1 MGALVVKINK
11 KNNQLI
17 SRLVMEL
24 GGDVLSINDKQYE
37 DLVLGNLM
45 DEVKTNEDVDKDLV
59 LKKLRNGSSI

>member
-17 SRLVMEL
+17 SRLVKEL
-24 GGDVLSINDKQYE
+24 GGDVLSINDEQYE
-37 DLVLGNLM
+37 DLALGNLM

-59 LKKLRNGSSI
+59 LKKLRNGS

>member
-17 SRLVMEL
+17 SRLVKEL
-24 GGDVLSINDKQYE
+24 GGDVLSINDEQYE
-37 DLVLGNLM
+37 DLALGNLM